1 MSNKK
6 DPMRD
11 PLKNVRGL
19 GSAKEGVQHW
29 WVQRVTA
36 VALVPL
42 VLVMLVAMLRLGT
55 ADHATVVAA
64 FHHPLLAIVALL
76 TVLALFWHLRLGL
89 QVVIEDYIHTEST
102 KIVVLLAVTFAV
114 FLVGG
119 IAALSVLKLF
129 FGA

>member
-1 MSNKK
+1 MSKK
-6 DPMRD
+6 NDPMRD

-42 VLVMLVAMLRLGT
+42 ALIMLVALLKLGT
-55 ADHATVVAA
+55 ADHAAVVAA

-102 KIVVLLAVTFAV
+102 KLVTQLAVTFAV

-119 IAALSVLKLF
+119 IAALSVL
-129 FGA
+129 